1 MKRARAIAYLTGA
14 IGAAACCVVA
24 LQDASAQPGRYPY
37 CAASRGHEENYMD
50 CSFATLEACLE
61 ELKGMRGN
69 CALNPYYV
77 APPPRAPSS
86 SKPQRVH
93 PRQPS

>member
-1 MKRARAIAYLTGA
+1 MLKSARSIEWL
-14 IGAAACCVVA
+14 AAAVA
-24 LQDASAQPGRYPY
+24 VTSSFAILPDAAAGPERFPY

-77 APPPRAPSS
+77 APPAPPSS
-86 SKPQRVH
+86 TSKGRARSRP
-93 PRQPS
+93 PS